1 MFRLLT
7 LTYLIDDAKCYETV
21 RQRRWADRVRCPK
34 CDNCQVL
41 KRGKALLGALLETPL
56 LS

>member
-1 MFRLLT
+1 MLT

-41 KRGKALLGALLETPL
+41 KRGKALLGALLETL